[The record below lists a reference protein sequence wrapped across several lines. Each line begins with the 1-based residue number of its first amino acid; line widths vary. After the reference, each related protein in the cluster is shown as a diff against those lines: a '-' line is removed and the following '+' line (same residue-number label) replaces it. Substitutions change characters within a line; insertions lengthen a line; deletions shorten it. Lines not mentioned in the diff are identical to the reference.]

1 MRTSTRWGTLSSG
14 ASGEAAALTGSLET
28 CPGAGIG
35 WITACTASTITT
47 GMTGITT
54 NMETAGRISGIMTG
68 IGTGLPET
76 GSRGIT
82 RRRVVRRTVLRE
94 GGALLAMTGQSIR
107 AAMGRSITTTAK
119 PR

>member
-68 IGTGLPET
+68 IGESSSTIFTKNLVAVEN
-76 GSRGIT
+76 
-82 RRRVVRRTVLRE
+82 VC
-94 GGALLAMTGQSIR
+94 SIHFIGHVFKSGVNFGPS
-107 AAMGRSITTTAK
+107 A
-119 PR
+119 